1 MSPALP
7 TLVATATMAL
17 ACAGCSQNQVA
28 AIYPTADLRPPSLL
42 EAGPADPRRVVL
54 RFDEAVKPVEGSFAS
69 EPQAEL
75 SCLAGDRDLVVAFAS
90 DQSPG
95 ADYALVGEVD
105 DRCGNRT
112 RFLLEFV
119 GWNDRAPPLRLSEAQ
134 CGKNASKTRPHR
146 DFVELEALAD
156 GNIGGEELSWASS
169 AKSASYRF
177 PAVELRKGDFVVVHL
192 APEGLPEE
200 VDELGADLSASGGA
214 DSSPTGRDLW
224 CSALPLPDESGA
236 IALSLRPGAA
246 PIDGLFY
253 AADGKSGALS
263 AGGLASLVSALA
275 SAGAWPLAGAMPAWE
290 DAFRWKSSTAKS
302 ICRSG
307 PASGPEAWYVAAAG
321 GQSPGLP
328 NVSAGAGKTP
338 TAKTSKTAH
347 REAQA
352 KKARRLTRQP

>member
-7 TLVATATMAL
+7 TLVAAATMAL

-28 AIYPTADLRPPSLL
+28 AIYPTADLRPPFLL
-42 EAGPADPRRVVL
+42 EAGPEDPRRVVL

-75 SCLAGDRDLVVAFAS
+75 SCLAQDRDLVVAFAS

-112 RFLLEFV
+112 RFLLEFA
-119 GWNDRAPPLRLSEAQ
+119 GWNDRAPPLRISEAQ

-146 DFVELEALAD
+146 DFIELVALAD

-169 AKSASYRF
+169 VKSASYRL
-177 PAVELRKGDFVVVHL
+177 PAVELRKGDYVVVHL
-192 APEGLPEE
+192 APEGIPEE

-236 IALSLRPGAA
+236 IALSLRPGTA

-253 AADGKSGALS
+253 AADDKSGALS
-263 AGGLASLVSALA
+263 AGRLATLVSALA
-275 SAGAWPLAGAMPAWE
+275 SAGSWPLAGATPAWE
-290 DAFRWKSSTAKS
+290 DAFRWKSSPAKS

-307 PASGPEAWYVAAAG
+307 TASGPEAWYATEAG

-328 NVSAGAGKTP
+328 NLPAG
-338 TAKTSKTAH
+338 TAKTQVTKTSKPAQ

-352 KKARRLTRQP
+352 KKPRPTRRP